1 MVTISDIARSLGVSP
16 STVSRALSGNSGV
29 GESTRNAIRIQAEQL
44 GYERNMAASSL
55 RSGRVSI
62 VGIIVPRINRAFFSD
77 AISGAE
83 SVLSQAG
90 FQTIICQTNERSDQE
105 INALRALKSNCVAG
119 VLISHATAS
128 LKSDHVTQ
136 NLASGTILV
145 QFDRV
150 FSDLSGPKVVND
162 NFQGA
167 YEATRH
173 LVEMGYEWI
182 GHLAGVMST
191 EAYVQRLGGYR
202 QALLDMGRTVDED
215 LIIYDSITKETGYNA
230 GSLAIERGCDALYC
244 AGDFAALGAINAAK
258 DKGLAIPD
266 DFGVVGTADEFFT
279 ELMAPTLSSVAQY
292 PYEIGRR
299 AAQAFLISKNKGL
312 SIGEI
317 VVPMKLITRES
328 SLRNK
333 QILTP

>member
-162 NFQGA
+162 NC
-167 YEATRH
+167 
-173 LVEMGYEWI
+173 
-182 GHLAGVMST
+182 
-191 EAYVQRLGGYR
+191 